1 MSNNPRNS
9 NLNEDQNINHVTER
23 FHDPNHRRDHK
34 LLLLY
39 TESESSAVQIFQTK
53 AEDETD

>member
-1 MSNNPRNS
+1 MT
-9 NLNEDQNINHVTER
+9 LTI
-23 FHDPNHRRDHK
+23 RRDHK

-39 TESESSAVQIFQTK
+39 KESQSSAVQMFQTK